1 TEHNLNNL
9 YQGVIIMYTRENQF
23 NVGDIVRLKSG
34 GPDMTIRTVVRNIS
48 EEFIGFY
55 DCQWF
60 AGKKLESGRF
70 PEESLE
76 LIVNE

>member
-1 TEHNLNNL
+1 MNQKENN
-9 YQGVIIMYTRENQF
+9 F
-23 NVGDIVRLKSG
+23 NVGNIVKLKSG
-34 GPDMTIRTVVRNIS
+34 GPNMTIRTVATNSIT
-48 EEFIGFY
+48 EKFTGYY

-60 AGKKLESGRF
+60 AGKKLENGRF

>member
-1 TEHNLNNL
+1 
-9 YQGVIIMYTRENQF
+9 MYTRENQF
-23 NVGDIVRLKSG
+23 HVGDIVKLKSG
-34 GPDMTIRTVVRNIS
+34 GPDMTIKTVARNGLS
-48 EEFIGFY
+48 DTFTGFY